1 MKAGGGGVLT
11 LVTEGPPRIHRW
23 KVTDANSQSKQLPP
37 SCSNVMSAFFDPTG
51 SHIVLTTSGT
61 EPQTVQH
68 VYVHS
73 SAFTSSSSDISST
86 SMLSK
91 WDRNL
96 EIGSSPRKRSSRK
109 NHGPP
114 SKFPQ
119 CVTSVAWDVQYGT
132 EGGAKRILLGT
143 GRYGRVYEASL
154 LEGSKN
160 TPMSA
165 SASSG
170 GPSHS
175 STPSS
180 DDYIALLGS
189 LSTGDDETEFDS
201 ERDQSTSQRPSP
213 LNPPPPP
220 ARVDSIFFVRT
231 STDNVTVL
239 ATTSGVGRR
248 TRFHNLTSPTKS
260 TTSTATEP
268 QHQTA
273 LGAAFAPD
281 AHSSFV
287 ELPGSIDGTQ
297 MKIVGD
303 DFAFMSE
310 FGIYYGTID
319 RGNAAAASSSKNNS
333 KPGGVKDSSILMFE
347 DIKIFSPP
355 VGFGLTKYHFVLLE
369 SSGTLTF
376 VSRIS
381 NKIVQRDRIP
391 ELHAISTS
399 PHPPN
404 PELISDARRPGSVW
418 LRRGENLFTVSSPYE
433 ERDIWRLRLRKIL
446 EGSGNASASTNTAE
460 QIKSDEDA
468 FDDVVTLCQNTSERS
483 IVNLCRAEYHLS
495 KERDVLAARWFAKA
509 PKDLASFAAS
519 ALRLCLPNLLGT
531 SESTQASPT
540 SNAALIAYL
549 TETFTKLTKQH
560 QVKSSNLNNNLQF
573 AMLGAWLTE
582 LLLADRALLAS
593 KNNDA
598 AIGQFLAHHAKLL
611 DSATTL
617 KVLASHDAGPH
628 EIAAA
633 AAASGD
639 YASAVASALG
649 IKNIEQ
655 SRTKGAIAA
664 VRILENS
671 EISKFADVYYRHAA
685 ELLSRAPIEAGA
697 SFLRRYKDGL
707 DPTKLLPAILHVQR
721 LAEERRELE
730 DDEEDDEP
738 AVGTDAPHSLEDLME
753 EAILRYLEG
762 VVKLGCKSTAIHNY
776 LLSLYTELDDEQPL
790 FRYLTN
796 ITSSGST
803 PPLDLSFSLRCV
815 LKSQRHHRSAVKLYM
830 AMGMRRAAVELAL
843 KVDPAL
849 ARELA
854 KNTVGV
860 EKKELWLLIAQNAA
874 AAEEGGDSVA
884 KVISVLR
891 ESGEGVLSIE
901 DVLPFLPD
909 FSTIDTFKDEIV
921 AALTVYSEKINNYK
935 DSMAECDLACDDY
948 REEIEALKKKKMEV
962 EPTFK
967 CAISG
972 RDILVGGER
981 VDKDDHYYAFPSG
994 FKVYDSELRRVVME
1008 VLEDDEKEALEGLMK
1023 EIGEME
1029 RLVKEE
1035 DGMGGLGGLG
1045 KGGNVEGVMTRNQQR
1060 LVELRKRYD
1069 DIVAKE
1075 CPLTGDIMIN
1085 SIETPIEGWD
1095 DDLSS
1100 SKEEKKD
1107 AEVGS

>member
-1 MKAGGGGVLT
+1 M
-11 LVTEGPPRIHRW
+11 
-23 KVTDANSQSKQLPP
+23 
-37 SCSNVMSAFFDPTG
+37 DPTG
-51 SHIVLTTSGT
+51 SHLVLTTGT
-61 EPQTVQH
+61 KTSDAARQQSIQH

-73 SAFTSSSSDISST
+73 SAFTSSPSDISSA
-86 SMLSK
+86 SLLSK
-91 WDRNL
+91 WDRHLNM
-96 EIGSSPRKRSSRK
+96 SPAPPRKRSTRK
-109 NHGPP
+109 SSSSSG
-114 SKFPQ
+114 SGTTFPQ
-119 CVTSVAWDVQYGT
+119 CVTSVAWDAQYGT

-160 TPMSA
+160 VPVSSTSHNATGGP
-165 SASSG
+165 SG
-170 GPSHS
+170 GPSTSHS
-175 STPSS
+175 STTS
-180 DDYIALLGS
+180 DDYIALVGT
-189 LSTGDDETEFDS
+189 LSTGDDESEFDS
-201 ERDQSTSQRPSP
+201 EQDQGQAQRPSP

-239 ATTSGVGRR
+239 ATTSGIGRR
-248 TRFHNLTSPTKS
+248 TRFHTMTSPPPS
-260 TTSTATEP
+260 SSSSSSSSPQPSATEP

-273 LGAAFAPD
+273 LGAAFAPN

-297 MKIVGD
+297 MKIIGD

-319 RGNAAAASSSKNNS
+319 RGNTALSTQNNS
-333 KPGGVKDSSILMFE
+333 KAGGVKDSSILMFE
-347 DIKIFSPP
+347 DINIFSPP

-369 SSGTLTF
+369 STGTLTF

-391 ELHAISTS
+391 ELHATSTT

-446 EGSGNASASTNTAE
+446 EGSGVVSPSSNTPE

-468 FDDVVTLCQNTSERS
+468 FDDVVTLCQNPSERS
-483 IVNLCRAEYHLS
+483 VVNLCRAEYHLS

-509 PKDLASFAAS
+509 PKSLASFAAT
-519 ALRLCLPNLLGT
+519 ALRLCLPNLLGSAPDDTQT
-531 SESTQASPT
+531 SPS

-549 TETFTKLTKQH
+549 TETFTKLNKQH
-560 QVKSSNLNNNLQF
+560 QTSFKKPNDNVQF
-573 AMLGAWLTE
+573 VMLGAWLTE
-582 LLLADRALLAS
+582 LLLADREASS

-598 AIGQFLAHHAKLL
+598 AIGQFLAHHAKNL

-617 KVLASHDAGPH
+617 KVLASHDAAPH

-655 SRTKGAIAA
+655 SRAKGAIAA

-671 EISKFADVYYRHAA
+671 EMSKFADVYYRHAA

-707 DPTKLLPAILHVQR
+707 DPTKLLPAILHVHR

-730 DDEEDDEP
+730 DDDEDE
-738 AVGTDAPHSLEDLME
+738 VGGDADTPHSLEDLID

-776 LLSLYTELDDEQPL
+776 LLSLYAELDDEQPL
-790 FRYLTN
+790 FRYLTS
-796 ITSSGST
+796 ITSSGAP
-803 PPLDLSFSLRCV
+803 PPLDLPFSLRCV
-815 LKSQRHHRSAVKLYM
+815 LKTKRHHRSAVKLYVL
-830 AMGMRRAAVELAL
+830 MGMLRSAVSLAL
-843 KVDPAL
+843 AVDPGL
-849 ARELA
+849 ARSLA
-854 KNTVGV
+854 KNTAGPSQ
-860 EKKELWLLIAQNAA
+860 KDLWLLIASHAA
-874 AAEEGGDSVA
+874 SDNGDGGDPVDR
-884 KVISVLR
+884 VISVLR
-891 ESGEGVLSIE
+891 ESGSGVLSIE

-909 FSTIDTFKDEIV
+909 FSTIDTFKGEIV
-921 AALTVYSEKINNYK
+921 AALTVYSEKISSYK
-935 DSMAECDLACDDY
+935 DSIAECDLACDDY
-948 REEIEALKKKKMEV
+948 REEIEAAKGRKVEV
-962 EPTFK
+962 ERNFR

-972 RDILVGGER
+972 RDIMVGGER
-981 VDKDDHYYAFPSG
+981 VDKGDHYYAFPSG
-994 FKVYDSELRRVVME
+994 FKVYDSELRRVVIE
-1008 VLEDDEKEALEGLMK
+1008 VLEEGEREELEVLMK
-1023 EIGEME
+1023 EIEDVS
-1029 RLVKEE
+1029 RAVKEE
-1035 DGMGGLGGLG
+1035 DGRGGLGGLG
-1045 KGGNVEGVMTRNQQR
+1045 LGGGVEGAKTANEER
-1060 LVELRKRYD
+1060 LEELKRRYD
-1069 DIVAKE
+1069 GIVARE
-1075 CPLTGDIMIN
+1075 CPLTGDIMID
-1085 SIETPIEGWD
+1085 SIGKPIEGWD
-1095 DDLSS
+1095 EDLSTGRGRGG
-1100 SKEEKKD
+1100 EG
-1107 AEVGS
+1107 EVKVGGQG